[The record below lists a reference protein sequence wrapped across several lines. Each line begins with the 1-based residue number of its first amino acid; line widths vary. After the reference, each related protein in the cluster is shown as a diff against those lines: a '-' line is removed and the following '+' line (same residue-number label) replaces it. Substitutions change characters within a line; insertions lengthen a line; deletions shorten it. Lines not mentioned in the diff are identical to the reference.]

1 MGSINNQNKTSG
13 RRPRLLLVNP
23 YADIKQYVSNYGF
36 TRLIRKKAS
45 TTPLALPLLAA
56 LTPPHWDVGIIDEEL
71 EPLSPDINADLVGIT
86 ALSNTADRAYAIADS
101 MRTRGIAVVMGG
113 PYVSCN
119 VDEAL
124 THANSVVIGEA
135 EQVWKACLD
144 EFESGRPA
152 RTYRASGMVPYHAS
166 LRPRWDLIDTSL
178 LAAIPVQVSRGC
190 PFNCDFCLVSELFG
204 TTMRYRDIDDVVAE
218 IESLPKKTVFF
229 VDDNLTANKEYA
241 RKLMKR
247 LTPLGIVWMSQ
258 ASIEIG
264 DFPDLLSQMA
274 AAGCMHLLVG
284 FESVNEASL
293 DEAHKRQNNIEKYTG
308 AIARIH
314 KAGIHV
320 CASMI
325 VGFDNDT
332 LDEFDKIHDFI
343 HAAGLWY
350 INLNILD
357 AIPGTKLHRRIVE
370 EGRWVNRPNRFT
382 GGMFPT
388 IKYKHMS
395 QADLFDKYM
404 ETMRLL
410 YSWDDL
416 HDRIVGLFS
425 SGSFSRPE
433 RNPDIPLADKII
445 MTFKIIWVFFIAAA
459 PAKRRLFLALFRL
472 IRQRHVTP
480 EKVVFFLLTAEGMN
494 RLTREL
500 LRNVPVWR
508 EKFAAMDAA
517 TSIK

>member
-1 MGSINNQNKTSG
+1 
-13 RRPRLLLVNP
+13 
-23 YADIKQYVSNYGF
+23 
-36 TRLIRKKAS
+36 
-45 TTPLALPLLAA
+45 
-56 LTPPHWDVGIIDEEL
+56 
-71 EPLSPDINADLVGIT
+71 
-86 ALSNTADRAYAIADS
+86 
-101 MRTRGIAVVMGG
+101 
-113 PYVSCN
+113 
-119 VDEAL
+119 
-124 THANSVVIGEA
+124 
-135 EQVWKACLD
+135 
-144 EFESGRPA
+144 
-152 RTYRASGMVPYHAS
+152 
-166 LRPRWDLIDTSL
+166 
-178 LAAIPVQVSRGC
+178 
-190 PFNCDFCLVSELFG
+190 
-204 TTMRYRDIDDVVAE
+204 
-218 IESLPKKTVFF
+218 
-229 VDDNLTANKEYA
+229 
-241 RKLMKR
+241 
-247 LTPLGIVWMSQ
+247 
-258 ASIEIG
+258 
-264 DFPDLLSQMA
+264 
-274 AAGCMHLLVG
+274 
-284 FESVNEASL
+284 
-293 DEAHKRQNNIEKYTG
+293 
-308 AIARIH
+308 
-314 KAGIHV
+314 
-320 CASMI
+320 MI